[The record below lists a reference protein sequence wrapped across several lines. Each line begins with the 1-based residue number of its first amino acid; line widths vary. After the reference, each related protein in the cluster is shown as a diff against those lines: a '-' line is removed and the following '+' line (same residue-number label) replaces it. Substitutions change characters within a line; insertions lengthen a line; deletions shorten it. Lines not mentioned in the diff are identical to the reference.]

1 MSFGKATTAVRS
13 LLCWAA
19 IFVATLAITPRAN
32 AIFHFWNLQEIYSNS
47 SGTLQF
53 IELQTTFGSQQ
64 FVGGQTI
71 NVSNIGN
78 TITNMLTLP
87 SNLPGDSANHTF
99 LIGTSGIQAA
109 GGPAPDFIM
118 PNGFLFT
125 AGGSINYFGQGSGP
139 YTALPTDG
147 TMSRIWG
154 GGNNLINSPQ
164 NFAFQTGTVVV
175 PEPTTMILTPVA
187 LGMYGLYRRVS
198 RRRTEA
204 TSSEAP

>member
-1 MSFGKATTAVRS
+1 MTFGKSSSALRS
-13 LLCWAA
+13 LMCWAA
-19 IFVATLAITPRAN
+19 VFAATMAITPRAN
-32 AIFHFWNLQEIYSNS
+32 AAFHFWNLKELYSNS

-53 IELQTTFGSQQ
+53 IELQTASGGQQ
-64 FVGGQTI
+64 FVSGQQI

-78 TITNMLTLP
+78 TMTNMLTLP
-87 SNLPGDSANHTF
+87 NNLPGDSAGHTF

-109 GGPAPDFIM
+109 GAPAPDFIM

-125 AGGSINYFGQGSGP
+125 AGGTINFFGANSGP
-139 YTALPTDG
+139 YSALPTDG

-154 GGNNLINSPQ
+154 GGNNPINSPQ

-187 LGMYGLYRRVS
+187 LGMYGLYRRIS
-198 RRRTEA
+198 RRPVGALNSDT
-204 TSSEAP
+204 P